1 MKNNEILR
9 FTQNDRVK
17 DSQSGSATTTFW
29 YGKPNSSLRSYS
41 PLGES
46 AELMDDFRRKV
57 TRRVEARDGRAKL
70 SFAEIT

>member
-46 AELMDDFRRKV
+46 AELI
-57 TRRVEARDGRAKL
+57 GRFPEESRPKG
-70 SFAEIT
+70 